1 MPYLTDASDGPQKL
15 HLHVQPKGSKSR
27 IVGLHDGRL
36 KIAVSSPPV
45 DGKANKEVVRFLAVV
60 FGVHKKDIILKAGL
74 HSRKKTLLVSS
85 ISASAIRDIVQTFL

>member
-1 MPYLTDASDGPQKL
+1 VPYLTDASDGRQIL

-45 DGKANKEVVRFLAVV
+45 DGKANKEVVRFLAAV

-74 HSRKKTLLVSS
+74 QSRKKTLLVSS
-85 ISASAIRDIVQTFL
+85 MSASAIREIVQTFL

>member
-1 MPYLTDASDGPQKL
+1 MPYLTDASDGRQIL

-45 DGKANKEVVRFLAVV
+45 DGKANKEVVRFLAAV
-60 FGVHKKDIILKAGL
+60 FGVHKKDVILKAGL
-74 HSRKKTLLVSS
+74 QSRKKTVLVSS
-85 ISASAIRDIVQTFL
+85 ISASGIRDIVQVFL

>member
-1 MPYLTDASDGPQKL
+1 MPYLSTVSDGLQKL
-15 HLHVQPKGSKSR
+15 YLHVQPKGSKSK

-45 DGKANKEVVRFLAVV
+45 DGKANKEVIRFLAAV

-74 HSRKKTLLVSS
+74 QSRKKTVLVSS
-85 ISASAIRDIVQTFL
+85 ISAPAIRDIVQEFL